1 MWGLDIELW
10 FSYLHDRSFLTEL
23 LSLYIQIFYNP
34 NGYVVP
40 DAGETDGL
48 DNIPTVLKQMVFLCR
63 GVPQGEC
70 KQICRRPW
78 VGKGW
83 PGQETE

>member
-1 MWGLDIELW
+1 MTEV
-10 FSYLHDRSFLTEL
+10 FLTEL
-23 LSLYIQIFYNP
+23 LSLYIQTFYNP
-34 NGYVVP
+34 NEYVMP

-48 DNIPTVLKQMVFLCR
+48 DNVPTVLKQTVFLCR

-70 KQICRRPW
+70 KQICRRRPW